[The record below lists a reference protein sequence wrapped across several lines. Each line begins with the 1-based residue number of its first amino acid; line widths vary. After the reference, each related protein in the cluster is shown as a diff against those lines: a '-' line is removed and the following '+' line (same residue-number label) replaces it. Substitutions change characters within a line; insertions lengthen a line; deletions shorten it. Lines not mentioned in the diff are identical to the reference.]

1 MFAPQDMGIKDVL
14 VGGTKILKIGDNL
27 PAEEAY
33 GVEVID
39 GTGKILMP
47 GLIGRPRSY
56 PGRRRRGRL
65 QNQDAGADAFRRS
78 GRRRDHHCGVSR
90 HRRHHQNHDESYRQG
105 QGTGGGGNLQRIFI
119 RVPTRFLY
127 GTLT

>member
-47 GLIGRPRSY
+47 GLIDATFISWAEEERAATE
-56 PGRRRRGRL
+56 PGRR
-65 QNQDAGADAFRRS
+65 S
-78 GRRRDHHCGVSR
+78 
-90 HRRHHQNHDESYRQG
+90 
-105 QGTGGGGNLQRIFI
+105 
-119 RVPTRFLY
+119 
-127 GTLT
+127 